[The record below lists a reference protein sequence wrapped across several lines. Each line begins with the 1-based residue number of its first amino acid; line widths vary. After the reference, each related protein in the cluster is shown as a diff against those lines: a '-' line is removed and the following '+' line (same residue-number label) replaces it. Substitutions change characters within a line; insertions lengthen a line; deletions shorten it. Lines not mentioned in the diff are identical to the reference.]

1 MLPSGEVGKLVY
13 RARGLRGGDA
23 YNLCLLPQAHSEAS
37 LGKGIFAQL
46 RPCKVLFVS
55 WRIKKTP

>member
-13 RARGLRGGDA
+13 RARGLCGGGA
-23 YNLCLLPQAHSEAS
+23 YKLCLLPQVHPEAS
-37 LGKGIFAQL
+37 VGKGIFAQL
-46 RPCKVLFVS
+46 RTCKVLFVS